1 MLKYGQVGRN
11 LTIICA
17 VFMYTGGAIYHTILQ
32 YEIGTFIDEY
42 NHTIK
47 PLVYPTYSGLFNVQK
62 SPIYE
67 LIYVLHCICGYI
79 MYSITAGACGLAALF
94 VTHAC
99 GQIDIIIARLNDLL
113 HAKYGKGKFNLNA
126 RLIKIV
132 EHHLQ
137 ILRYKNKFIIINIK
151 EFSSLKHEI
160 T

>member
-1 MLKYGQVGRN
+1 MW
-11 LTIICA
+11 IHH
-17 VFMYTGGAIYHTILQ
+17 VFH
-32 YEIGTFIDEY
+32 
-42 NHTIK
+42 N
-47 PLVYPTYSGLFNVQK
+47 
-62 SPIYE
+62 
-67 LIYVLHCICGYI
+67 CC
-79 MYSITAGACGLAALF
+79 ACGLAALF

>member
-32 YEIGTFIDEY
+32 YKIGTFIDEY

-79 MYSITAGACGLAALF
+79 MYSITAVL
-94 VTHAC
+94 V
-99 GQIDIIIARLNDLL
+99 D
-113 HAKYGKGKFNLNA
+113 
-126 RLIKIV
+126 
-132 EHHLQ
+132 
-137 ILRYKNKFIIINIK
+137 
-151 EFSSLKHEI
+151 
-160 T
+160 